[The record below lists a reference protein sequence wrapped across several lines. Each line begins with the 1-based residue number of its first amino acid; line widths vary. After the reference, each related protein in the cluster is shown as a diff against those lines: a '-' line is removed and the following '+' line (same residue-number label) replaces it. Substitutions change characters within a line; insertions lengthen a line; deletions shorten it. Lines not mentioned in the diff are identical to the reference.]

1 MKVLTTAA
9 VAAALVLATAA
20 PVRVE
25 EDCDTVMKS
34 LSDALQV
41 GLKSY
46 ALQVGLK
53 SYQATVEEFKAKP
66 AAKNKFCSA
75 TGEYVGTSRAFRVV
89 VAECLKDDSRIA
101 ELDKA
106 IKELENVVDG
116 ACK

>member
-9 VAAALVLATAA
+9 AAAALVLATAA
-20 PVRVE
+20 PVRAE

-46 ALQVGLK
+46 
-53 SYQATVEEFKAKP
+53 QATVEEFKAKP
-66 AAKNKFCSA
+66 VAKNKFCSA
-75 TGEYVGTSRAFRVV
+75 TGEYVGTSRAFRAV